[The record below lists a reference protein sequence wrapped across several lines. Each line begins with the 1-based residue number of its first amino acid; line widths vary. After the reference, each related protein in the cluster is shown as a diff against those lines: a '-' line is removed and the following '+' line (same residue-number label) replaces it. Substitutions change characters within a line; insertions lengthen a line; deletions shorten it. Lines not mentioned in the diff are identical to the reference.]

1 MIGKSTTD
9 NVDRPPKRAR
19 RGDDEEDF
27 PDPIHYTPGGLLPT
41 TKLTPGRLLGETST
55 NSSISPGET
64 PKLPRPRVRQ
74 TDEERKAKRR
84 VPEDKRRRVEVS
96 CDRCKLRKTKCIRD
110 ASEAACKE
118 CVKANVTCVSNL
130 PRKRRIYATEEQLT
144 DRYKALDAIV
154 RHLYAGKDLESDE
167 AVEAL
172 AAELG
177 VGRGEVGSAIGD
189 ALVNQRLA
197 NLTVPEGRLMPS
209 PAGPVYLGAASTILF
224 ANQVRGL
231 VKKSQLDS
239 LAMFDEAGLR
249 RFLQAADF
257 ASFGAPSSRVGRGDA
272 DNAVQQSN
280 AIFDSEVLA
289 SELPPR
295 EVCDGLLRGFFGHVH
310 PSFSIFHRASFQ
322 DQYEAVWT
330 RDRRELDPGWVCA
343 LLLVLVLGA
352 QVVESERNTRGL
364 TPAAQARYLS
374 IALNNLGSMATT
386 ASLASVQALML
397 VSLYHYNAGERST
410 AWTFIGQAARVAVS
424 LGMHRDGED
433 GKFDTIERNLR
444 RLVWWQLFIFEQT
457 LSLDLGRPGTGT
469 DLIDVT
475 VALPDPVVMDQGDY
489 PPEYLKHAVALA
501 DLSIKVKRFVAA
513 TSVDYEDP
521 RKLAHSTMQAEDLH
535 RLLLRWES
543 HLGDLLDTEYPFA
556 TARLRRMH
564 LLLHINYQHLTSV
577 LGRPFVLCHAHHLAL
592 SRTQAVHPLDQR
604 LEALA
609 TTARDAARLTLD
621 YLRRLAENDILEP
634 QVWLDFAYAHHA
646 TFILGLHSKFGIK
659 DPADRRAVT
668 DMVNRAQRLNLA
680 PTYRLLMQI
689 TAQYAYIVGLAP
701 DTEASLGPSMKV
713 SSQRL
718 APLQG
723 QASLEELFSILPS
736 QPEAVEPFGDLRAFG
751 MDGVV
756 PMDYF
761 EVGLR
766 EATAG
771 GGVGVGG
778 RGSR

>member
-1 MIGKSTTD
+1 M
-9 NVDRPPKRAR
+9 
-19 RGDDEEDF
+19 
-27 PDPIHYTPGGLLPT
+27 
-41 TKLTPGRLLGETST
+41 
-55 NSSISPGET
+55 
-64 PKLPRPRVRQ
+64 
-74 TDEERKAKRR
+74 
-84 VPEDKRRRVEVS
+84 PENKRRRVEVS

-110 ASEAACKE
+110 ASESACKE
-118 CVKANVTCVSNL
+118 CTKAGVPCASNL

-144 DRYKALDAIV
+144 GRFRALDAIV
-154 RHLYAGKDLESDE
+154 RHLYGGKDLESDE

-177 VGRGEVGSAIGD
+177 AGRADVGSAIGD
-189 ALVNQRLA
+189 APVNQRLA
-197 NLTVPEGRLMPS
+197 NLTVPEGRLMPT
-209 PAGPVYLGAASTILF
+209 PTGPIYVGAASTFMF
-224 ANQVRGL
+224 ASQVRRL
-231 VKKSQLDS
+231 VKTSHLDN
-239 LAMFDEAGLR
+239 LAQFDEAGLR

-257 ASFGAPSSRVGRGDA
+257 ASFGAPGSRVGRDDEVDETA
-272 DNAVQQSN
+272 QSN
-280 AIFDSEVLA
+280 AAFHSDVLA
-289 SELPPR
+289 AMLPLR
-295 EVCDGLLRGFFGHVH
+295 DVCDGLLREFFEHVQ

-322 DQYEAVWT
+322 AQYEAVWI
-330 RDRRELDPGWVCA
+330 RDGRELDPWWVCA
-343 LLLVLVLGA
+343 LLMVLVFGTQAL
-352 QVVESERNTRGL
+352 ELERGSKGL
-364 TPAAQARYLS
+364 SPTAQARYLS
-374 IALNNLGSMATT
+374 IVMGNLGSLATT

-397 VSLYHYNAGERST
+397 ISLYHYNTGERST
-410 AWTFIGQAARVAVS
+410 AWTFIGQAARIAVS

-433 GKFDTIERNLR
+433 GNFGTVERNLR
-444 RLVWWQLFIFEQT
+444 RLVWWQLFIFEQM

-469 DLIDVT
+469 DLVDVT
-475 VALPDPVVMDQGDY
+475 VALPDPTIMDQGDY
-489 PPEYLKHAVALA
+489 PLDYLKHAVALA

-513 TSVDYEDP
+513 TSRDYEDP

-556 TARLRRMH
+556 MARLRRMH
-564 LLLHINYQHLTSV
+564 LLLHVQYQHLTSV
-577 LGRPFVLCHAHHLAL
+577 LGRPFVLAHAHHLAL

-621 YLRRLAENDILEP
+621 YLRGMAENDILEP
-634 QVWLDFAYAHHA
+634 RVWFDFSYAHHA
-646 TFILGLHSKFGIK
+646 TFILGLHSKFGLK
-659 DPADRRAVT
+659 DPDDRRAVS

-680 PTYRLLMQI
+680 PTCRLLMQI

-701 DTEASLGPSMKV
+701 DTEASLGPSIKV

-723 QASLEELFSILPS
+723 QASLEELFSILPA

-751 MDGVV
+751 MDGAV

-761 EVGLR
+761 EVGLGD
-766 EATAG
+766 ATAIS
-771 GGVGVGG
+771 GGVGR